1 MSEVQTIVGGGN
13 SLSQSRSVTAHP
25 DVLKTLRHFE
35 KRSSDSVIVESG
47 KTSSGWWRKWSDGFI
62 EQGGK
67 QEMRAGSN
75 DSNGNNVVQFFVP
88 FSGTD
93 YNILV
98 TANDKSPD
106 IIATWKNRTASSV
119 IVNLYDSYNATQG
132 INYWYACGY

>member
-1 MSEVQTIVGGGN
+1 
-13 SLSQSRSVTAHP
+13 
-25 DVLKTLRHFE
+25 
-35 KRSSDSVIVESG
+35 
-47 KTSSGWWRKWSDGFI
+47 
-62 EQGGK
+62 
-67 QEMRAGSN
+67 MRAGSN

-119 IVNLYDSYNATQG
+119 IVNLYDGYNATQG